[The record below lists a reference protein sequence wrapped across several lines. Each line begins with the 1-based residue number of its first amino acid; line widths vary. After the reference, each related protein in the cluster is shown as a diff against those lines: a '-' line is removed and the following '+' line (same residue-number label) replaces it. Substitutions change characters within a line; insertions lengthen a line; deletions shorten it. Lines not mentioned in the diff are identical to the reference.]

1 MKKILLGV
9 AAAALTVAAAA
20 PASAQYGRYDD
31 RYDNRRGGVG
41 EDIAVGVA
49 VIGGVAAILGAL
61 DRDGGRYG
69 YDNRYRYR
77 DSYSLAVNSCGAEAQ
92 RYGRGN
98 VRITDVDRKSGDR
111 YEVEGVV
118 EAGGYG
124 YEYGRGGYDPRYQD
138 RRYDDR
144 RYQDRRYDDRRY
156 DDRRYGDSRYGNS
169 YGERFTCVAYGNGR
183 IRDFRMRDGYASRS
197 RW

>member
-1 MKKILLGV
+1 MKKILLGA
-9 AAAALTVAAAA
+9 AAAALTVSAAA
-20 PASAQYGRYDD
+20 PASAQYGGRYD
-31 RYDNRRGGVG
+31 RRGGIDG
-41 EDIAVGVA
+41 GDIAVGVA
-49 VIGGVAAILGAL
+49 VLGGVAAILGAL

-77 DSYSLAVNSCGAEAQ
+77 DGYSAAVNSCGAEAE
-92 RYGRGN
+92 RYGQGR
-98 VRITDVDRKSGDR
+98 VRITDVDRRSNDR

-118 EAGGYG
+118 EGGGYGGYG
-124 YEYGRGGYDPRYQD
+124 YDRGY
-138 RRYDDR
+138 
-144 RYQDRRYDDRRY
+144 DRRYDDRRY
-156 DDRRYGDSRYGNS
+156 DDRRYDDRRYDDRRYSNG

>member
-1 MKKILLGV
+1 MKKILLGA
-9 AAAALTVAAAA
+9 AAAALTATAAA
-20 PASAQYGRYDD
+20 PASAQYGRYDH
-31 RYDNRRGGVG
+31 RRGGIDG

-49 VIGGVAAILGAL
+49 VLGGVAAILGAL

-69 YDNRYRYR
+69 YGNRHRYR
-77 DSYSLAVNSCGAEAQ
+77 DGYSAAVNSCSVQAE
-92 RYGRGN
+92 RYGQGR
-98 VRITDVDRKSGDR
+98 VRITDVDRKSNDR

-118 EAGGYG
+118 EGGHGGYST
-124 YEYGRGGYDPRYQD
+124 RY
-138 RRYDDR
+138 
-144 RYQDRRYDDRRY
+144 DRRYDDRRY
-156 DDRRYGDSRYGNS
+156 DDRRYDDRRYDDRRYDDRRYDARRYGNS

>member
-1 MKKILLGV
+1 MKKVLLG
-9 AAAALTVAAAA
+9 ATAAALVTLTAAA
-20 PASAQYGRYDD
+20 PAQAQYRD
-31 RYDNRRGGVG
+31 RYDRYDRRDGIDAG
-41 EDIAVGVA
+41 DIATGIA
-49 VIGGVAAILGAL
+49 VIGGVAAILSAL

-77 DSYSLAVNSCGAEAQ
+77 DGYSLAVNSCGSQAQ

-98 VRITDVDRKSGDR
+98 VRITDVDRKSNDR

-118 EAGGYG
+118 EGGGYG
-124 YEYGRGGYDPRYQD
+124 YRYGG
-138 RRYDDR
+138 RYD
-144 RYQDRRYDDRRY
+144 
-156 DDRRYGDSRYGNS
+156 SRA

-183 IRDFRMRDGYASRS
+183 IAQFRMRDSRYGS

>member
-1 MKKILLGV
+1 MKKFLLAG
-9 AAAALTVAAAA
+9 AAAALTIVSAA
-20 PASAQYGRYDD
+20 PAAAQYGRYDD
-31 RYDNRRGGVG
+31 RYDRRGGIDA

-69 YDNRYRYR
+69 YDNRSRYR
-77 DSYSLAVNSCGAEAQ
+77 DGYSAAVNSCGAQAQ
-92 RYGRGN
+92 RYGRGQ
-98 VRITDVDRKSGDR
+98 VRITDVDRRSNDR

-118 EAGGYG
+118 ESHGGYDTR
-124 YEYGRGGYDPRYQD
+124 YDRSYDRRYNDREYGRD
-138 RRYDDR
+138 
-144 RYQDRRYDDRRY
+144 
-156 DDRRYGDSRYGNS
+156 

-183 IRDFRMRDGYASRS
+183 IAQFRMQDGYASRTRS

>member
-1 MKKILLGV
+1 MKTILLGA
-9 AAAALTVAAAA
+9 AAAALTVTAAA
-20 PASAQYGRYDD
+20 PASAQYGG
-31 RYDNRRGGVG
+31 RYDNRYDHRRGGIDG

-49 VIGGVAAILGAL
+49 VLGGVAAILGAL

-77 DSYSLAVNSCGAEAQ
+77 NGYSAAVNSCAVEAERA
-92 RYGRGN
+92 GRGR
-98 VRITDVDRKSGDR
+98 VRITDVDRRSNDR
-111 YEVEGVV
+111 FEVEGVV
-118 EAGGYG
+118 EGGYN
-124 YEYGRGGYDPRYQD
+124 GYDSRYDRGYD
-138 RRYDDR
+138 RRYNAR
-144 RYQDRRYDDRRY
+144 EY
-156 DDRRYGDSRYGNS
+156 SRD

>member
-1 MKKILLGV
+1 MKKLLLGA
-9 AAAALTVAAAA
+9 AAAALTVATAA
-20 PASAQYGRYDD
+20 PASAQYPYDD
-31 RYDNRRGGVG
+31 RYRRGGIDAG
-41 EDIAVGVA
+41 DIATGIAVVGG
-49 VIGGVAAILGAL
+49 IAAILSAF

-77 DSYSLAVNSCGAEAQ
+77 DSYSAAVNSCGREAE
-92 RYGRGN
+92 RYARGQ

-118 EAGGYG
+118 ENGY
-124 YEYGRGGYDPRYQD
+124 GGYDTRYDRGYD
-138 RRYDDR
+138 RRYDGREYARD
-144 RYQDRRYDDRRY
+144 
-156 DDRRYGDSRYGNS
+156 